1 MNAMH
6 TWQLKKN
13 LNFFFAQAT
22 FGVAGW
28 GEGDPGGERDEKNK
42 LLLYMLNVF
51 YSIFFFCIGN
61 I

>member
-28 GEGDPGGERDEKNK
+28 GEGDPGGERDEKN
-42 LLLYMLNVF
+42 N
-51 YSIFFFCIGN
+51 
-61 I
+61 